1 MSGALFDFVRA
12 HAPILVVLAPLIAM
26 ALASFMPSGRG
37 AWATLVS
44 CAAALAG
51 AAILAALTYDGRQSY
66 PLGGWAAPLGIELR
80 IDGLSVYGLV
90 LIGVMALLG
99 SLGGLGLLRAETD
112 RARQPLAA
120 AAAAAVL
127 AGAAGLLVAGDLF
140 VMFGF
145 LQWMWI
151 ALGALTAIGIDHDR
165 RAGPAALNVIIGG
178 AIGAA
183 SFAFGAAFVF
193 MATGA
198 VDLDQASA
206 VLSAAEHSRAAAA
219 GLALMIAGLAM
230 GALLAPL
237 HGWAVG
243 AFSRGPAW
251 SAAALGAV
259 LPVAGAI
266 AVGRIVALAASAL
279 APGLQHGV
287 SVGLSLL
294 GAFGAIAASLQA
306 LAARDVRRL
315 AVYIAAAQAGCVA
328 IGFAAA
334 SAGGVAGALFH
345 LSNLA
350 ASALLLFCAAA
361 ALTRTDSAGAPL
373 VVLDGLGRR
382 APFLSLAVSV
392 ALLTV
397 IGAPMTAGFLSRWS
411 LLQAAFEAR
420 LWWGAAAI
428 ILSSLIAIVYAG
440 RVFERMYLRAPAPD
454 MARPRSAWFAPG
466 LLIAASLIIF
476 FGFDGEA
483 PLRAAEGAA
492 GSLNWGGR

>member
-1 MSGALFDFVRA
+1 
-12 HAPILVVLAPLIAM
+12 
-26 ALASFMPSGRG
+26 
-37 AWATLVS
+37 
-44 CAAALAG
+44 
-51 AAILAALTYDGRQSY
+51 
-66 PLGGWAAPLGIELR
+66 
-80 IDGLSVYGLV
+80 
-90 LIGVMALLG
+90 
-99 SLGGLGLLRAETD
+99 
-112 RARQPLAA
+112 
-120 AAAAAVL
+120 
-127 AGAAGLLVAGDLF
+127 
-140 VMFGF
+140 MFGF
-145 LQWMWI
+145 LQWIWI
-151 ALGALTAIGIDHDR
+151 ALGALTAIGVDHDR
-165 RAGPAALNVIIGG
+165 RAGPAALNVVIGG

-183 SFAFGAAFVF
+183 LFAFGAAFVF

-198 VDLDQASA
+198 VDFDQASA

-219 GLALMIAGLAM
+219 GLAMMIAALAM

-251 SAAALGAV
+251 SGAALGAV

-306 LAARDVRRL
+306 LGARDVRRL
-315 AVYIAAAQAGCVA
+315 AVYIAAAQAGFVA

-334 SAGGVAGALFH
+334 SAGGVAGALFQ

-361 ALTRTDSAGAPL
+361 ALTRADSAGAPL

-382 APFLSLAVSV
+382 APFLSLAISV
-392 ALLTV
+392 ALLTA

-411 LLQAAFEAR
+411 VLQATFEAR
-420 LWWGAAAI
+420 LWWGATAI

-454 MARPRSAWFAPG
+454 LPRPRSAWFAPG